1 MAPFLPGSKS
11 LLVLPVGDQ
20 AANWLGVLREAISAG
35 SGHAAYKEF
44 WHLFSATT
52 EDKST
57 AVKQAMDLLENLWDH
72 DQFVAGYLM
81 ALLLHDAASAYRHDV
96 ADAIWL
102 YLEDASSEAL
112 ADATSKATVKRG
124 PRDKSKFS
132 RVVERMRAKNG
143 TG

>member
-20 AANWLGVLREAISAG
+20 SANWLEVLREAISAG

-44 WHLFSATT
+44 WRLFSATT
-52 EDKST
+52 EDKSA
-57 AVKQAMDLLENLWDH
+57 AVKQAMDLLESLWDH
-72 DQFVAGYLM
+72 DEVVAGYLM
-81 ALLLHDAASAYRHDV
+81 ALLLHDAASAHRHDV

-112 ADATSKATVKRG
+112 ADALSKTTVKRG
-124 PRDKSKFS
+124 SRSKSKFS
-132 RVVERMRAKNG
+132 RVVERIRAKNG